1 MSTQPITL
9 SRPVVLQTSDY
20 VGTVLDQLAFAF
32 LWLLV
37 FVIPVSEAG
46 YEMTRWFGLAAF
58 GVTLLRTGVLGR
70 GRRLCEL
77 HYWMVA
83 FALWSSASILWTTDL
98 DSSTM
103 RIGTYLQLLLLAWV
117 VWVLASS
124 ESRVLNLL
132 QAYIFGTVICS
143 VATIANLLAGRTMGQ
158 GDDLDGPTSDRYTM
172 NGMNPNDLGFMLALS
187 IPMVLFLLARRKGG
201 LAGAVACWAQMVLS
215 ITAILLTGSR
225 GAALTGFVA
234 LLMLPLVL
242 GKLPA
247 WQRATA
253 SVACGVVVAA
263 GVYMLPDYTWD
274 RFLDL
279 GNQLTEGTMT
289 HRRQIWV
296 ASEAVFRDHPLLG
309 VGSGAHPVAVESILG
324 RPLVAHNTFLSV
336 LAELGV
342 PGELLLLGLLFA
354 AFYCAFH
361 MSGLERIFWTVTLL
375 AWCVGVCG
383 GTWEY
388 RKLTWFLLSLL
399 AAHAYAWRRSARA
412 TPARKINSVCVVS
425 PVF

>member
-9 SRPVVLQTSDY
+9 TRPVALETSDY
-20 VGTVLDQLAFAF
+20 VGTVLDQLAFVF
-32 LWLLV
+32 LWLMV

-58 GVTLLRTGVLGR
+58 GLTVLRTGVLGR
-70 GRRLCEL
+70 GRRMCEL
-77 HYWMVA
+77 HYWMIA
-83 FALWSSASILWTTDL
+83 FALWSSLSVLWTVDL
-98 DSSTM
+98 DSSAM
-103 RIGTYLQLLLLAWV
+103 RAGTYLQLLLLAWV
-117 VWVLASS
+117 IWVLASS
-124 ESRVLNLL
+124 ESRVLCLL
-132 QAYIFGTVICS
+132 QAYVFGTVICS

-158 GDDLDGPTSDRYTM
+158 GDDLDAPGSDRYTM

-201 LAGAVACWAQMVLS
+201 LLGAIACWVQMVLAMS
-215 ITAILLTGSR
+215 AILLSGSR
-225 GAALTGFVA
+225 GAALTAFAA

-247 WQRATA
+247 WQRVTAT
-253 SVACGVVVAA
+253 VACAAVVSA
-263 GVYMLPDYTWD
+263 GIYMLPADTWD

-289 HRRQIWV
+289 HRRQIWA

-309 VGSGAHPVAVESILG
+309 VGAGAHPVAVESILG
-324 RPLVAHNTFLSV
+324 RPLVAHNTFISV

-354 AFYCAFH
+354 AFYRAFH
-361 MSGLERIFWTVTLL
+361 MPRLERIFWIVTLA

-388 RKLTWFLLSLL
+388 RKLTWAMFALL
-399 AAHAYAWRRSARA
+399 AAHSYARRPKSPGA
-412 TPARKINSVCVVS
+412 PKRKIHPICVAS

>member
-9 SRPVVLQTSDY
+9 YRPVVLETSDY

-32 LWLLV
+32 LWLMV

-58 GVTLLRTGVLGR
+58 GLTLLRTGVLGR

-77 HYWMVA
+77 HYWMMA
-83 FALWSSASILWTTDL
+83 FALWSSLSILWTIDR
-98 DSSTM
+98 DSSAM
-103 RIGTYLQLLLLAWV
+103 RIGTYLQLLVLAWV
-117 VWVLASS
+117 IWVLASS
-124 ESRVLNLL
+124 ESRVLSLL
-132 QAYIFGTVICS
+132 QAYAFGTVICS
-143 VATIANLLAGRTMGQ
+143 VATISNLLAGRTMTL
-158 GDDLDGPTSDRYTM
+158 GDDLDGPASDRYTM
-172 NGMNPNDLGFMLALS
+172 NNLNPNDLGFMLALS

-201 LAGAVACWAQMVLS
+201 LVGAVACWVQMVLS
-215 ITAILLTGSR
+215 MTAILLSGSR
-225 GAALTGFVA
+225 GAALTAFAA

-242 GKLPA
+242 GKLPG
-247 WQRATA
+247 WQRVMA
-253 SVACGVVVAA
+253 SVASGAVVAA
-263 GVYMLPDYTWD
+263 GVYMLPSYTWD

-289 HRRQIWV
+289 HRRQIWA
-296 ASEAVFRDHPLLG
+296 ASEAVFRNHPLLG

-324 RPLVAHNTFLSV
+324 RPLVAHNTFISV

-342 PGELLLLGLLFA
+342 PGELLLLGLLGA
-354 AFYCAFH
+354 AFYCAYH
-361 MSGLERIFWTVTLL
+361 MAGLERIFWTVTLL

-388 RKLTWFLLSLL
+388 RKLTWFLFGLL
-399 AAHAYAWRRSARA
+399 AAHVYARRRA
-412 TPARKINSVCVVS
+412 TRTT
-425 PVF
+425 